1 MLVGQCRLF
10 QEGTVLVV
18 GVTLYRGTSGVQT
31 EVAALLYFVL
41 RAGVTGNF

>member
-18 GVTLYRGTSGVQT
+18 GVTLYSGTSGVQR
-31 EVAALLYFVL
+31 EVAALLYFCPKGGCDREL
-41 RAGVTGNF
+41 